1 MWFNHAGRRR
11 VHEDFHFCRCRAVSF
26 LRWFHETS
34 SERRSHAVSACSTSS
49 SIVGTWDVGL
59 KLLWV
64 QLLWSRVDMCY
75 CKCRMKA
82 DIPLAAI
89 TASEREPRLW
99 DLRTDS
105 GVFVLKE
112 KTAVRSPARHSP
124 QKIVSTSTAAKQRN
138 QKKDWSHERTPLS
151 PDTAAAFHSHRAKNW
166 KNVWFCVREETSVR
180 WRHHLLQ
187 L

>member
-1 MWFNHAGRRR
+1 MKTFTSAGA
-11 VHEDFHFCRCRAVSF
+11 EQFL
-26 LRWFHETS
+26 LRWFDETS

-49 SIVGTWDVGL
+49 SIVGPWDVGL

-89 TASEREPRLW
+89 TASEREPRPW